1 MMDILLVILELV
13 AVTMAVMAC
22 ALAVILIFIMLKQ
35 MIGRL
40 ISPLR
45 LAALIHSAPKIV
57 KKDKK
62 QKKQKK
68 KKTRRT
74 EYMSKEASE
83 GITFNDI
90 FMFMIAVPLVLLWVG
105 FAGFVI
111 HTGLNNS
118 AVLENIEAYTT
129 LIAILGGPALL
140 IIKDAL
146 DVWKQEQAEKTAF
159 YKVKAQ
165 AVIDYNDASQKQ
177 AQMIEANAQEQEH
190 KMEASS
196 ITKVT
201 AKKK

>member
-1 MMDILLVILELV
+1 MTPIDILTYMGI
-13 AVTMAVMAC
+13 AMAGC
-22 ALAVILIFIMLKQ
+22 ALILFLMVVIQVARRIMGLLI
-35 MIGRL
+35 
-40 ISPLR
+40 
-45 LAALIHSAPKIV
+45 PKIPSISLPKAEV
-57 KKDKK
+57 KKKQVK
-62 QKKQKK
+62 QKEPK
-68 KKTRRT
+68 RRT
-74 EYMSKEASE
+74 EHMSKEASE

-177 AQMIEANAQEQEH
+177 AQMIEAKAQEQEH
-190 KMEASS
+190 KIESG
-196 ITKVT
+196 TTLV
-201 AKKK
+201 AKKKK

>member
-1 MMDILLVILELV
+1 MEWIDLLTMMGI
-13 AVTMAVMAC
+13 VMAGLSIVT
-22 ALAVILIFIMLKQ
+22 AFAVLVNFARQALKQ
-35 MIGRL
+35 RKPKL
-40 ISPLR
+40 IKVVSE
-45 LAALIHSAPKIV
+45 
-57 KKDKK
+57 
-62 QKKQKK
+62 KK
-68 KKTRRT
+68 KEEKPK
-74 EYMSKEASE
+74 MSKEKGE
-83 GITFNDI
+83 GVTFNDI

-159 YKVKAQ
+159 YKIKAQ

-177 AQMIEANAQEQEH
+177 AQMIESKAQEQEH
-190 KMEASS
+190 KMES
-196 ITKVT
+196 
-201 AKKK
+201 KK

>member
-1 MMDILLVILELV
+1 MMEDLHELLTITLTFLGV
-13 AVTMAVMAC
+13 VMAGVSVVI
-22 ALAVILIFIMLKQ
+22 ALVVLMNFA
-35 MIGRL
+35 RH
-40 ISPLR
+40 
-45 LAALIHSAPKIV
+45 ALVKVTPSIKPPKP
-57 KKDKK
+57 K
-62 QKKQKK
+62 QKEKK
-68 KKTRRT
+68 EKPI
-74 EYMSKEASE
+74 MSKEKGE
-83 GITFNDI
+83 GVTFNDV

-165 AVIDYNDASQKQ
+165 AVIDYNDANQKQ
-177 AQMIEANAQEQEH
+177 AQMIESKAQDQEH
-190 KMEASS
+190 KMES
-196 ITKVT
+196 
-201 AKKK
+201 KK

>member
-1 MMDILLVILELV
+1 MIEWITILEVLAVAMAFAGFALILLMVIQFIRK
-13 AVTMAVMAC
+13 
-22 ALAVILIFIMLKQ
+22 ALKGVPQSKMVPIEEKEIK
-35 MIGRL
+35 
-40 ISPLR
+40 
-45 LAALIHSAPKIV
+45 PK
-57 KKDKK
+57 
-62 QKKQKK
+62 
-68 KKTRRT
+68 RRT
-74 EYMSKEASE
+74 ENMSKDQTSE

-118 AVLENIEAYTT
+118 SVLDNIEAYTT

-165 AVIDYNDASQKQ
+165 AVIDYNDHAQKQ
-177 AQMIEANAQEQEH
+177 AQMIEANEQSHEH
-190 KMEASS
+190 K
-196 ITKVT
+196 TK
-201 AKKK
+201 K

>member
-1 MMDILLVILELV
+1 MINYEQLNMILMLAAAAAALLATAITL
-13 AVTMAVMAC
+13 AVTVT
-22 ALAVILIFIMLKQ
+22 LLKKLYRT
-35 MIGRL
+35 MSLPTISLPRIRL
-40 ISPLR
+40 
-45 LAALIHSAPKIV
+45 PKI
-57 KKDKK
+57 K
-62 QKKQKK
+62 QQKPKTTKQ
-68 KKTRRT
+68 RRT
-74 EYMSKEASE
+74 ERMSKDTASE

-111 HTGLNNS
+111 HSGLGNA

-165 AVIDYNDASQKQ
+165 AVIDYNDAVLKQ
-177 AQMIEANAQEQEH
+177 AQDIESKAQEQEH
-190 KMEASS
+190 KMEN
-196 ITKVT
+196 
-201 AKKK
+201 KK

>member
-1 MMDILLVILELV
+1 MIEWIDLLTLMGIGMAAMALLLAFIILVQFARRLLIRVKPKKVILV
-13 AVTMAVMAC
+13 
-22 ALAVILIFIMLKQ
+22 Q
-35 MIGRL
+35 
-40 ISPLR
+40 
-45 LAALIHSAPKIV
+45 PKE
-57 KKDKK
+57 
-62 QKKQKK
+62 
-68 KKTRRT
+68 TRK
-74 EYMSKEASE
+74 EKPKMSKEAKE
-83 GITFNDI
+83 GVTFNDI

-165 AVIDYNDASQKQ
+165 SVIDYNDAVLKQ
-177 AQMIEANAQEQEH
+177 AQEIESKAQDQEH
-190 KMEASS
+190 KME
-196 ITKVT
+196 TK
-201 AKKK
+201 K

>member
-1 MMDILLVILELV
+1 V
-13 AVTMAVMAC
+13 
-22 ALAVILIFIMLKQ
+22 LK
-35 MIGRL
+35 R
-40 ISPLR
+40 
-45 LAALIHSAPKIV
+45 
-57 KKDKK
+57 
-62 QKKQKK
+62 KK
-68 KKTRRT
+68 KIKKIRRT
-74 EYMSKEASE
+74 EKVSNKDTASE

-165 AVIDYNDASQKQ
+165 AVIDYNDAAQKQ
-177 AQMIEANAQEQEH
+177 AQLIEANDQAHEH
-190 KMEASS
+190 KV
-196 ITKVT
+196 TKVV

>member
-1 MMDILLVILELV
+1 MDILLVILELV

-35 MIGRL
+35 MIVRL

>member
-1 MMDILLVILELV
+1 VNQWLVTILDMIGVTVAFLAMAILFL
-13 AVTMAVMAC
+13 
-22 ALAVILIFIMLKQ
+22 MLKS
-35 MIGRL
+35 MVRN
-40 ISPLR
+40 
-45 LAALIHSAPKIV
+45 
-57 KKDKK
+57 K
-62 QKKQKK
+62 QK
-68 KKTRRT
+68 RRT
-74 EYMSKEASE
+74 KKMSSKSEARE
-83 GITFNDI
+83 GVTFNDI

-165 AVIDYNDASQKQ
+165 SVIDYNASVLQQ
-177 AQMIEANAQEQEH
+177 AQDIETNEQVHEH
-190 KMEASS
+190 K
-196 ITKVT
+196 
-201 AKKK
+201 KK